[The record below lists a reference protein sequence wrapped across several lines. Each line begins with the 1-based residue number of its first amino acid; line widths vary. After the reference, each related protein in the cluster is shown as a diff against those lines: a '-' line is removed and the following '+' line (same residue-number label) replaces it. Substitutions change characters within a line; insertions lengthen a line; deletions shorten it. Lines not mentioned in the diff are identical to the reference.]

1 MFSRLVGKET
11 GYESRDSRLRQTFRI
26 LSALVPVLLPRRVG
40 DGHAGLLKSGEHLGL
55 REGRRLW
62 REVDVRV
69 RIKSGT
75 ATSSSPSST
84 ATWSGHAKMWSGPIV
99 EGDHLVVGV
108 VGALLGEHL
117 HLLHVRRSL
126 PRQAGG
132 ALRGGTA
139 EPVGRSGL
147 QINSDYSV
155 VIQCVGSQKVDPSF
169 LHMFVTCTFQGTA
182 VGSSLWLLPSQ
193 PERGGIV
200 TIDRGED
207 WSRVFPPDKRTGHSP
222 WSGAVP
228 HLVCSGSQ

>member
-55 REGRRLW
+55 REGRRLR
-62 REVDVRV
+62 REVDVCV

-117 HLLHVRRSL
+117 HLLHVGWSL
-126 PRQAGG
+126 PCQAGG

-139 EPVGRSGL
+139 EPVSRWGYKSIL
-147 QINSDYSV
+147 NILSYNV
-155 VIQCVGSQKVDPSF
+155 MVHKKLT
-169 LHMFVTCTFQGTA
+169 LHFYVC
-182 VGSSLWLLPSQ
+182 
-193 PERGGIV
+193 
-200 TIDRGED
+200 
-207 WSRVFPPDKRTGHSP
+207 
-222 WSGAVP
+222 
-228 HLVCSGSQ
+228 HLYIPGYCCWIIALAFAISA

>member
-40 DGHAGLLKSGEHLGL
+40 DGHAGLLKSGEHLRL
-55 REGRRLW
+55 REGRRLR
-62 REVDVRV
+62 REVDVCV

-126 PRQAGG
+126 PCQAGG

-139 EPVGRSGL
+139 EPVGRWGYKSIL
-147 QINSDYSV
+147 KILSYNAL
-155 VIQCVGSQKVDPSF
+155 C
-169 LHMFVTCTFQGTA
+169 
-182 VGSSLWLLPSQ
+182 
-193 PERGGIV
+193 R
-200 TIDRGED
+200 
-207 WSRVFPPDKRTGHSP
+207 FP
-222 WSGAVP
+222 
-228 HLVCSGSQ
+228 CQ

>member
-55 REGRRLW
+55 REGRRLR
-62 REVDVRV
+62 REVDVCV

-99 EGDHLVVGV
+99 EGDHLVGV

-117 HLLHVRRSL
+117 HLLHVRWSL

-139 EPVGRSGL
+139 EPVGRWGYKSIL
-147 QINSDYSV
+147 NIPSYNV
-155 VIQCVGSQKVDPSF
+155 MVDPSF
-169 LHMFVTCTFQGTA
+169 LCLSPVHSRVLLLDHRFGFCHLSLKK
-182 VGSSLWLLPSQ
+182 VGS
-193 PERGGIV
+193 
-200 TIDRGED
+200 
-207 WSRVFPPDKRTGHSP
+207 
-222 WSGAVP
+222 
-228 HLVCSGSQ
+228 

>member
-11 GYESRDSRLRQTFRI
+11 GYESRDSRLGQTDRI

-55 REGRRLW
+55 REGRRLR
-62 REVDVRV
+62 REVDVGV

-75 ATSSSPSST
+75 ASSSSPSST
-84 ATWSGHAKMWSGPIV
+84 ATWSGHAEMWSGPIV

-132 ALRGGTA
+132 TLRGGTA
-139 EPVGRSGL
+139 EPVGRWGL
-147 QINSDYSV
+147 QINSEYS
-155 VIQCVGSQKVDPSF
+155 VIQCDGSQKDDPSF
-169 LHMFVTCTFQGTA
+169 LCLPPVHSRVLLLDHRLGFCHLSLKK
-182 VGSSLWLLPSQ
+182 VGS
-193 PERGGIV
+193 
-200 TIDRGED
+200 
-207 WSRVFPPDKRTGHSP
+207 
-222 WSGAVP
+222 
-228 HLVCSGSQ
+228 

>member
-1 MFSRLVGKET
+1 MAPHVGGRQVRVNYEETDQVFSRLVGKET
-11 GYESRDSRLRQTFRI
+11 GYESRDSRLGQTDRI
-26 LSALVPVLLPRRVG
+26 LSALVPVLLPRCVG

-55 REGRRLW
+55 REGRRLR
-62 REVDVRV
+62 REVDVCV

-117 HLLHVRRSL
+117 HLLHVGRSL

-139 EPVGRSGL
+139 EPVGRWGYKAIL
-147 QINSDYSV
+147 
-155 VIQCVGSQKVDPSF
+155 IQGDGSQKVDPSF
-169 LHMFVTCTFQGTA
+169 LCLSPVHSRVLLLDHRLGFCHLSLKE
-182 VGSSLWLLPSQ
+182 VGS
-193 PERGGIV
+193 
-200 TIDRGED
+200 
-207 WSRVFPPDKRTGHSP
+207 
-222 WSGAVP
+222 
-228 HLVCSGSQ
+228 

>member
-1 MFSRLVGKET
+1 MAPHVGGRQVRVNYEETDQVFSRLVGKET
-11 GYESRDSRLRQTFRI
+11 GYESRDSRLRQTDRI

-55 REGRRLW
+55 REGRRLR
-62 REVDVRV
+62 REVDVCV

-117 HLLHVRRSL
+117 HLLHVGRSL

-139 EPVGRSGL
+139 EPV
-147 QINSDYSV
+147 
-155 VIQCVGSQKVDPSF
+155 
-169 LHMFVTCTFQGTA
+169 H
-182 VGSSLWLLPSQ
+182 
-193 PERGGIV
+193 
-200 TIDRGED
+200 
-207 WSRVFPPDKRTGHSP
+207 SRVLLLDHRLGFC
-222 WSGAVP
+222 
-228 HLVCSGSQ
+228 HLSLIKGLVIARGLALSHI